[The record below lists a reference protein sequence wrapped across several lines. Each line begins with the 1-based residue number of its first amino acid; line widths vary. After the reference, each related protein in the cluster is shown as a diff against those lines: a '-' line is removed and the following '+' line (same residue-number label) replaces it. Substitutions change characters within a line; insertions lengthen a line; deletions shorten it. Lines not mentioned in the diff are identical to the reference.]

1 MTFFFSPPAVAPT
14 TVVELPEPAG
24 ASKRQKLFFFKVGG
38 GESELFLSLSIL
50 CSQQDMERKG
60 DGGTHQVK
68 SEVSTTASPI
78 LVRLEERGFWL
89 VGRKKKKKMKRRRRR
104 RRRSEAEEERGE
116 GGSAFFP
123 AASFRSAPTRSL
135 SRLRKKR
142 GGGGGRRKN

>member
-1 MTFFFSPPAVAPT
+1 MAGAGEGAAAAMTFFFSPPAVAPT

-50 CSQQDMERKG
+50 CSQQDMKRKG

-104 RRRSEAEEERGE
+104 RREAEE
-116 GGSAFFP
+116 
-123 AASFRSAPTRSL
+123 
-135 SRLRKKR
+135 
-142 GGGGGRRKN
+142 